1 MWALKLSIFIVY
13 FFLQTKQSKVY
24 VEVCSLTLHS
34 DSSISQDPT
43 VELLFVDYHGFLGL
57 PPDQLETPHS
67 LPKPPPGCVINFNF
81 GQGNYYSIYVSLIFL
96 LFFSVFLCI
105 GSFWEEPD
113 YEDMHK
119 KETWCKRNTGICQE
133 YLWISEIDNDN
144 ACRKTFKDM

>member
-1 MWALKLSIFIVY
+1 MY
-13 FFLQTKQSKVY
+13 FVLQTKQSKVY

-81 GQGNYYSIYVSLIFL
+81 GQGNLYSIYTSLIGLFHFFRFSYL
-96 LFFSVFLCI
+96 LIFE
-105 GSFWEEPD
+105 EEPD
-113 YEDMHK
+113 N
-119 KETWCKRNTGICQE
+119 KRNK
-133 YLWISEIDNDN
+133 
-144 ACRKTFKDM
+144 RKHNPGEVLLYFRSIWASWGYQRLIGYCLITCCWKM